1 LARKAC
7 NPVRW
12 VEVIQQM
19 ARSGVTHVAE
29 CGPGKVLG
37 ALTRRIDASLHGLA
51 IGDAASLAQTL
62 QTLQQAGDA

>member
-1 LARKAC
+1 MARQAC

-19 ARSGVTHVAE
+19 ARCGVTHVAE

-37 ALTRRIDASLHGLA
+37 ALTKRIDASLHGLA
-51 IGDAASLAQTL
+51 IADAASLTQTL
-62 QTLQQAGDA
+62 QALQRAA